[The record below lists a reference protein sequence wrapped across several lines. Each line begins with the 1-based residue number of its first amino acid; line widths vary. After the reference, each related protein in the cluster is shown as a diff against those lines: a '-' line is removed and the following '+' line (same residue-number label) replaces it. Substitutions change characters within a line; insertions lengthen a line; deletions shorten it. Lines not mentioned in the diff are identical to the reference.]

1 MASPRAGLW
10 DSAIHS
16 YFKINDLSNARAG
29 EASADYCSV
38 SVFEVEKTWGG
49 VEIGLGDTIR
59 HQDQRDL
66 AS

>member
-1 MASPRAGLW
+1 VTSPRAGLW

-16 YFKINDLSNARAG
+16 YFKINDLLNARAG
-29 EASADYCSV
+29 QASADCCSV
-38 SVFEVEKTWGG
+38 SVFEVEKTRGG
-49 VEIGLGDTIR
+49 VAIGLGNTVR